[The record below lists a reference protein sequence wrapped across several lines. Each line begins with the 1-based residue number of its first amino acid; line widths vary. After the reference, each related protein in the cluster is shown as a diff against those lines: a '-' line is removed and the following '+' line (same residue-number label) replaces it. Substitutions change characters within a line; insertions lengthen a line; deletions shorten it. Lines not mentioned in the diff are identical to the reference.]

1 MDSSNKRNST
11 RSRAWKDTEAT
22 IKVMDSS
29 SDFGTRKTIS
39 INGIVD
45 NIGSSGMFLKT
56 TDFIPVPSIADI
68 IINFDPNS
76 NSNDNSIIATG
87 ETIRVTKKGVGIKF
101 LSIDISELQR
111 CIINKMNNHINN

>member
-1 MDSSNKRNST
+1 MDFSNKRNST
-11 RSRAWKDTEAT
+11 RGRTWQDTEAT
-22 IKVMDSS
+22 LTVIDS

-45 NIGSSGMFLKT
+45 NIGSNGMFLKT
-56 TDFIPVPSIADI
+56 TDFIPIPSKADI

-76 NSNDNSIIATG
+76 NSKDYSIIASG

-101 LSIDISELQR
+101 SSIDISKLQR